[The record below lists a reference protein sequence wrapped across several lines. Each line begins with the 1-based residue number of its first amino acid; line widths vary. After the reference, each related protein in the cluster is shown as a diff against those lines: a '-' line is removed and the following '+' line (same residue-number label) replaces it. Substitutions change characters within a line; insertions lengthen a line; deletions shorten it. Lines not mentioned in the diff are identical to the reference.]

1 LLIRNSR
8 LTYTQ
13 PSHFSYKLFYGDID
27 LSNFNS
33 TQCGTANPILQSKD
47 VSTLIDEELH
57 SGSIIMQLE
66 KEFTETIESES
77 KQHAQELLA
86 FIDAE
91 VEQLSG
97 TGLV

>member
-1 LLIRNSR
+1 
-8 LTYTQ
+8 
-13 PSHFSYKLFYGDID
+13 
-27 LSNFNS
+27 
-33 TQCGTANPILQSKD
+33 
-47 VSTLIDEELH
+47 
-57 SGSIIMQLE
+57 MQLE

>member
-1 LLIRNSR
+1 LLIRYS
-8 LTYTQ
+8 LLIYIQ
-13 PSHFSYKLFYGDID
+13 PSHFSYKLTNGDFD

-33 TQCGTANPILQSKD
+33 TQCETTNPVLQSKN
-47 VSTLIDEELH
+47 VSTLLDEELN

-91 VEQLSG
+91 IEQLSG

>member
-1 LLIRNSR
+1 
-8 LTYTQ
+8 
-13 PSHFSYKLFYGDID
+13 

-33 TQCGTANPILQSKD
+33 TQCETTNPVLQSKN
-47 VSTLIDEELH
+47 VSTLLDEELN

-66 KEFTETIESES
+66 KEFTKTIESES
-77 KQHAQELLA
+77 KQHALELLA

-91 VEQLSG
+91 IELLSG

>member
-1 LLIRNSR
+1 M
-8 LTYTQ
+8 Q
-13 PSHFSYKLFYGDID
+13 PSHFSYKLTNGDFD

-33 TQCGTANPILQSKD
+33 TQCESTNPILQNKD
-47 VSTLIDEELH
+47 VSILIDEELN

-77 KQHAQELLA
+77 KRHAQELLA

-91 VEQLSG
+91 IEQLSG